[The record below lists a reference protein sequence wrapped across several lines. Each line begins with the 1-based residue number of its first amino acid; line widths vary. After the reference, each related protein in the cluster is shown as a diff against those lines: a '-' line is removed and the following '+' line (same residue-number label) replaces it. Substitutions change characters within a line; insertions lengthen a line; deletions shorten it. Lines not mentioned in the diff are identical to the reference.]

1 MLGSDEWESVRHMRV
16 AIREGLY
23 SFEDFPKVLLSFI
36 NSGDWRKYT
45 DPLGKVH
52 AYKPTELKKFIES
65 EPEAGLGFKYQRL
78 LDLCQHDTDV
88 LDAIDK
94 ATKRKGG
101 NPTGANQHKGG
112 TVYNVNS
119 SRPHGN
125 AKAQALR
132 RLRKDAPGVH
142 ARVIAG
148 EISAN
153 AGMIEAGFRKKTAT
167 IKATPEGVVR
177 YIVSHMTPFE
187 RLYIKDHI

>member
-94 ATKRKGG
+94 ATQ
-101 NPTGANQHKGG
+101 NPTGRPKSVNNINALRPQG
-112 TVYNVNS
+112 TS
-119 SRPHGN
+119 
-125 AKAQALR
+125 KAQALR
-132 RLRKDAPGVH
+132 RLRKDAPAIH
-142 ARVIAG
+142 AKVLKG
-148 EISAN
+148 ELSAN

>member
-1 MLGSDEWESVRHMRV
+1 MLGSDEWESVKHMRV

-52 AYKPTELKKFIES
+52 AYKPTELAKFIES
-65 EPEAGLGFKYQRL
+65 EPEAGLGFKYQRI

-94 ATKRKGG
+94 ATK
-101 NPTGANQHKGG
+101 NPTGVHNIN
-112 TVYNVNS
+112 TT
-119 SRPHGN
+119 RPHGTS
-125 AKAQALR
+125 KAQALR
-132 RLRKDAPGVH
+132 RLRKDAPAIH
-142 ARVIAG
+142 AKVLKG
-148 EISAN
+148 ELSAN

-167 IKATPEGVVR
+167 IEATPEGIVR
-177 YIVSHMTPFE
+177 YIVTHMTPFE
-187 RLYIKDHI
+187 RLYILEKLQH